1 MTLQEFFAAA
11 PKAAVAF
18 SGGTD
23 SAFVLWAARQYGC
36 QVRAYYAKSVF
47 QPAFEWE
54 DARRLAQSLGVELT
68 VVPVDILAVAGR

>member
-36 QVRAYYAKSVF
+36 QVRAYYARSVF

-54 DARRLAQSLGVELT
+54 DARRLAQ
-68 VVPVDILAVAGR
+68 IGRASCRERV